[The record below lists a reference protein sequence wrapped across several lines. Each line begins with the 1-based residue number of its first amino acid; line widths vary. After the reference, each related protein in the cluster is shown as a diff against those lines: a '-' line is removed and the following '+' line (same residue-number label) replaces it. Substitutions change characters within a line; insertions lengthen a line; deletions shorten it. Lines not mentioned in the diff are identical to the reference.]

1 MDEEIDFTLEAIARI
16 NPSEDREKVL
26 QAIKKIMGDALI
38 TCEESAERIIVR
50 TSDKRSIEHI
60 REMLR
65 DRRIRAAARKIAE
78 ETKKDETFTFLANKQ
93 AATVGILSLCSSWE
107 ESPLGPIELVFRSR
121 SIDSLI
127 DFLTSY
133 EEGGKE

>member
-1 MDEEIDFTLEAIARI
+1 MDEEIDFTLEARARV

-26 QAIKKIMGDALI
+26 EAIKKILGNAVV

-50 TSDKRSIEHI
+50 TSDRRSIEHI
-60 REMLR
+60 REILR
-65 DRRIRAAARKIAE
+65 ERRVRAAARKIAE
-78 ETKKDETFTFLANKQ
+78 ETKRDETFTFLANKQ

-107 ESPLGPIELVFRSR
+107 ESPLGPIELVFRSK
-121 SIDSLI
+121 SVDSLI
-127 DFLTSY
+127 NFLTSY